1 MISFLREKNFIS
13 VLILCYIATITLVDT
28 AGTLSGDKIIFS
40 PLRKGSN
47 YTLEKAKRDWFLA
60 SFDGIAEAVVLSL
73 NSSPPY
79 GAIKDGIRILDG
91 KANFTAG
98 YITREAIAENLPLTL
113 LTSLSVVSA
122 FLIPLVGIIF
132 GCFRCKGKCGGELI
146 EEDLETNPKKHRQ
159 LLTAAISVCSALIMI
174 AAFSISLVNDKTEK
188 AVPALDSLLINS
200 IVDVIIYKENTL
212 KELSEV
218 TGENMN
224 FTIGMITKEL
234 SYLPVNITTPVIER
248 SKDAVDELLHDI
260 RQLGPKLTELKDS
273 LKEVSDTVQNLRT
286 LGQKLRAGLDEARN
300 NLTEAKT
307 DCNNDPPSVSAGAC
321 DEIPA
326 GDDLQAEADF
336 TKVRCQRKEKRVER
350 RRTQKAWSTAALAG
364 WGGGDEGSG
373 LGVVGLVV
381 GEKRKKRKGSPN
393 PKFIPLSETTSIP
406 TPFIWGILLP
416 GISPGPISYQQVA
429 RYKWRACSQV
439 ILILGLLSWQDEH
452 NTAVSRF
459 FFLLISAS
467 QVPDAAQELSNIQGI
482 LSKYDFEAQST
493 EGESKFNSMAA
504 KVYETTISGSEEI
517 TNFTKELQDFT
528 AKMVDSI
535 RKAGDA
541 FQTDVLLPTKNEVHI
556 IFGKGGLFN
565 RYDKYRWM
573 TLLSI
578 SLAIVF
584 VVLLTFLSLIS
595 GALGSSPSDT
605 PSTRSDTS
613 NCAGRALMCVAALYF
628 FSAFFLNLILAVT
641 FFLGANATVL
651 CKSAADLS
659 LLENTI
665 DDPSTLGYY
674 PVSKAVLGNEFAE
687 IRLSDLLRRC
697 SEKETPWKLLRLDS
711 KFNFEN
717 MTSYKEK
724 IPPMDEILSRL
735 NSTLLNV
742 TLVTNDT
749 KKAVNDTFNS
759 GVQEIEFFKY
769 STEAAK
775 PLLKN
780 SLSLPTIAKDLETA
794 ASDQQVSDGVA
805 EKLRSTK
812 DGLNK
817 LQDDT
822 INTSKVLVVKLSE
835 KSQLLLA
842 KNMNVMNDANKVD
855 LSRIKFR
862 NILESDG
869 LILANQAGKRS
880 LGRALGWMDQ
890 YLEDA
895 IDKLRNDV
903 GNCHPIRGVYDV
915 LISDVCANAVGLVN
929 SVWLCLGVIAMFSVI
944 TIILCVRLAKHLRR
958 AKTGSEDVFSDE
970 GTSNYGVPLRLFD
983 KFPKVDKKKF
993 TVPW

>member
-79 GAIKDGIRILDG
+79 GAIKDGIRILEG

-300 NLTEAKT
+300 NLTEAKA

-321 DEIPA
+321 DKIPA

-336 TKVRCQRKEKRVER
+336 TK
-350 RRTQKAWSTAALAG
+350 
-364 WGGGDEGSG
+364 
-373 LGVVGLVV
+373 
-381 GEKRKKRKGSPN
+381 
-393 PKFIPLSETTSIP
+393 
-406 TPFIWGILLP
+406 
-416 GISPGPISYQQVA
+416 
-429 RYKWRACSQV
+429 
-439 ILILGLLSWQDEH
+439 
-452 NTAVSRF
+452 
-459 FFLLISAS
+459 
-467 QVPDAAQELSNIQGI
+467 VPDAAQELSNIQGI

-493 EGESKFNSMAA
+493 EGESKFNSIAA

-535 RKAGDA
+535 RKAGDT
-541 FQTDVLLPTKNEVHI
+541 FQTDVLLPMKNDVHI

-573 TLLSI
+573 ALLSI

-628 FSAFFLNLILAVT
+628 FSAFFLNLILALT

-674 PVSKAVLGNEFAE
+674 PVSKAVLGNEFVE

-717 MTSYKEK
+717 MTSYKDK

-735 NSTLLNV
+735 NSTLLNI

-749 KKAVNDTFNS
+749 KKAVNDIFKS

-794 ASDQQVSDGVA
+794 ASDQVSDGVA

-817 LQDDT
+817 LQDDS
-822 INTSKVLVVKLSE
+822 INASKVLVVKLSE
-835 KSQLLLA
+835 KSQLLMA

-862 NILESDG
+862 NILEGDG
-869 LILANQAGKRS
+869 LILANEAGKRS

-895 IDKLRNDV
+895 IDKLRNEV
-903 GNCHPIRGVYDV
+903 GNCHPIRSVYDV

-958 AKTGSEDVFSDE
+958 AKTGSENVISDE

-993 TVPW
+993 TVPWKRSRSSPHSSSSSSSSSSPSPEGSETKTWTTSKYKLIRCLPFDFGVGLIELEKGVMITKQRPQVIQRIPLAVTNNVVVPIVHDI

>member
-40 PLRKGSN
+40 PLRRGSN
-47 YTLEKAKRDWFLA
+47 YTLEKAKRDWFVA
-60 SFDGIAEAVVLSL
+60 SFDAIAEAVVLSL

-79 GAIKDGIRILDG
+79 GAIKDGIRIFDG
-91 KANFTAG
+91 KVNFTAG
-98 YITREAIAENLPLTL
+98 FIAREAIAENLPLTL

-146 EEDLETNPKKHRQ
+146 EEDLETNPKKQRQ

-248 SKDAVDELLHDI
+248 SRDAVDELLHDI

-321 DEIPA
+321 DKIPA

-336 TKVRCQRKEKRVER
+336 TK
-350 RRTQKAWSTAALAG
+350 LYL
-364 WGGGDEGSG
+364 GDYKCYISHIQDQTFSMV
-373 LGVVGLVV
+373 LHD
-381 GEKRKKRKGSPN
+381 
-393 PKFIPLSETTSIP
+393 T
-406 TPFIWGILLP
+406 LLE
-416 GISPGPISYQQVA
+416 
-429 RYKWRACSQV
+429 
-439 ILILGLLSWQDEH
+439 L
-452 NTAVSRF
+452 
-459 FFLLISAS
+459 FLLLLLFSAS

-482 LSKYDFEAQST
+482 LSKYNFEVQST
-493 EGESKFNSMAA
+493 EGESKFSSMAA

-535 RKAGDA
+535 RKASDT

-565 RYDKYRWM
+565 RYNKYRWM
-573 TLLSI
+573 TLLSV

-605 PSTRSDTS
+605 PSTRSNTS
-613 NCAGRALMCVAALYF
+613 NCAGRALMCVVALYF

-641 FFLGANATVL
+641 FFLGANATIL

-687 IRLSDLLRRC
+687 IRLSDLLSFVAHLIVLFFLREILAGFLSNKGKFWLAFFPTKGQTQSEKSTRKMAKLEVDCFPKCCLFFVYNSVTDQKRTKADFKELTRC

-735 NSTLLNV
+735 NSTLLNI

-749 KKAVNDTFNS
+749 KKAVNDIFNS

-794 ASDQQVSDGVA
+794 ASDQVSDGVA

-817 LQDDT
+817 LQDDS
-822 INTSKVLVVKLSE
+822 INASKVLVVKLSE
-835 KSQLLLA
+835 KSQLLMA

-862 NILESDG
+862 NILEGDG
-869 LILANQAGKRS
+869 LILANEAGKRS

-895 IDKLRNDV
+895 IDKVRNDV